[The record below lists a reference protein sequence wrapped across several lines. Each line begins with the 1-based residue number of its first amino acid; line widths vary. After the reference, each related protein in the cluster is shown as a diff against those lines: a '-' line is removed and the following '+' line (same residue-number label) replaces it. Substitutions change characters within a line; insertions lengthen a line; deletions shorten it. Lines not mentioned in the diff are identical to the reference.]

1 MKVGGRNG
9 IVDKNKSKRTIEK
22 SRKIRRVEYLAI
34 GYEVATTFII
44 IFEMCRKKS
53 VQ

>member
-22 SRKIRRVEYLAI
+22 SRKIRHVEYLAI
-34 GYEVATTFII
+34 GHHIYHHL
-44 IFEMCRKKS
+44 
-53 VQ
+53 